1 MKIQMTNVLPM
12 VRAEPTLEEHTRDC
26 QERYLEVI
34 ARLDGLDKRMST
46 IEQLLVDI
54 RGLIK

>member
-1 MKIQMTNVLPM
+1 MMTNVLSILRP
-12 VRAEPTLEEHTRDC
+12 EPSLEDHTRDC

-34 ARLDGLDKRMST
+34 ARLDGLDKKMST

-54 RGLIK
+54 RGLIG